1 MNSVSSVDQ
10 DGFVFNGINGTT
22 GEYLLPPLHAAEVAT
37 LARGERSTLRTCASS
52 APDSARPPRTTMAS
66 VSESIHLISG
76 RPVGESS
83 SRTTWIRRFPKRL
96 QPLLDHRQQQ
106 AGDLYKRFEGPSGQR
121 LNESKDRFL
130 ARNGIGP
137 GTVVPA
143 KVPYYLLVVGSP
155 DRVDFRFQS
164 QLDVSYAVGRVYFH
178 TPEQYECY
186 ARTIVAA
193 ETAPPSHAA
202 PLRAVLFGVRN
213 DDDLST
219 QLSTNQL
226 VEPLARE
233 ITEPGWTIETVLGD
247 SATKSRLRQL
257 MGGPQTPSLLF
268 TASHG
273 MGFAPDDVR
282 QVEHQGALLCQD
294 WPDRSSTVVRSC
306 RIFTSRVTKS
316 AAMPIW
322 PG

>member
-1 MNSVSSVDQ
+1 M
-10 DGFVFNGINGTT
+10 
-22 GEYLLPPLHAAEVAT
+22 
-37 LARGERSTLRTCASS
+37 
-52 APDSARPPRTTMAS
+52 
-66 VSESIHLISG
+66 
-76 RPVGESS
+76 
-83 SRTTWIRRFPKRL
+83 
-96 QPLLDHRQQQ
+96 
-106 AGDLYKRFEGPSGQR
+106 
-121 LNESKDRFL
+121 
-130 ARNGIGP
+130 
-137 GTVVPA
+137 PA

-178 TPEQYECY
+178 TPEQYACY
-186 ARTIVAA
+186 ARTVVAA
-193 ETAPPSHAA
+193 ETAPPAIAA

-247 SATKSRLRQL
+247 SATKLRLRQL
-257 MGGPQTPSLLF
+257 MGGPQTPSVLF

-273 MGFAPDDVR
+273 MGFRPMMYAR
-282 QVEHQGALLCQD
+282 SNTRARCCARTGRE
-294 WPDRSSTVVRSC
+294 RSSTAVLSC

-316 AAMPIW
+316 VATPIW
-322 PG
+322 LA